1 MSRAK
6 NAAHFLLHP
15 ELAGSPPNDAIVSAL
30 LDLGYSVDLFAPG
43 AVRNNPRCSQRI
55 SSHDAEYGK
64 RWLARNILSFRWRNY
79 AVFSATSEDPLA
91 IAATLARVHRR
102 PFFALVDE
110 IKSGSYRGDAPGYW
124 KSLCQWAIRSAR
136 MSIVNDETR
145 VELLR
150 EYANLPPRSNVLVY
164 PGSFRTPPPAAE
176 RSVLREKWGIPHD
189 AFTVCVSG
197 GFNETSGADWLFD
210 CFKQDTT
217 LHLVIQAVNM
227 PPFTRLLLQNLA
239 GAERL
244 YLEPERLGWQEAWA
258 SAPACDVGLAIYKNP
273 APQFQSMGI
282 SSNRL
287 CMFLAMGVPVI
298 ASRQSSFEFIEK
310 YDCGRLVS
318 SASEFQL
325 AIEHIRNNLN
335 VMRANALKCAREYI
349 RAPERWV
356 ALRDEL
362 GAMLGENR

>member
-1 MSRAK
+1 MGHAK
-6 NAAHFLLHP
+6 KAAHFLLHDD
-15 ELAGSPPNDAIVSAL
+15 LAGSPPNEAIVSAL

-43 AVRNNPRCSQRI
+43 ATRHDLPYDERVSGN
-55 SSHDAEYGK
+55 DAEYGK
-64 RWLARNILSFRWRNY
+64 RWLMRNVLSLRWRDY

-91 IAATLARVHRR
+91 IAGTLAKVHRR

-110 IKSGSYRGDAPGYW
+110 IKSGSYRGDAPRYW
-124 KSLCQWAIRSAR
+124 KSLCQRAIRSAR
-136 MSIVNDETR
+136 LSIVNDDVR
-145 VELLR
+145 VDLLR
-150 EYANLPPRSNVLVY
+150 QYANLPPRSNVIVY
-164 PGSFRTPPPAAE
+164 PGSFRTPPLAAD
-176 RSVLREKWGIPHD
+176 RIGLRNKWGIPAD

-197 GFNETSGADWLFD
+197 GFNETSGADWLFE
-210 CFKQDTT
+210 CFRRDTT
-217 LHLVIQAVNM
+217 LHLVIQAVNV

-244 YLEPERLGWQEAWA
+244 YLEPERLSWQQAWA

-273 APQFQSMGI
+273 APQFQNMGI

-298 ASRQSSFEFIEK
+298 ASRQPSFEFIEQ

-325 AIEHIRNNLN
+325 AIEHIRNNLDA
-335 VMRANALKCAREYI
+335 MRDNALKCAREYI
-349 RAPERWV
+349 RAPERWM
-356 ALRDEL
+356 ALRNEL
-362 GAMLGENR
+362 GAMLGPIR

>member
-1 MSRAK
+1 MPPR
-6 NAAHFLLHP
+6 AAHFLLHR
-15 ELAGSPPNDAIVSAL
+15 ELAGSPPNEAIIGAL
-30 LDLGYSVDLFAPG
+30 RDLGFSVDLFAPDPPPSDST
-43 AVRNNPRCSQRI
+43 V
-55 SSHDAEYGK
+55 AEIVNFHPVAYGK
-64 RWLARNILSFRWRNY
+64 RWLLDNLMSFRWRRY

-91 IAATLARVHRR
+91 IAGTLAKFHRR

-110 IKSGSYRGDAPGYW
+110 IKSGSYRGDAPQYW

-136 MSIVNDETR
+136 FSIVNDEAR

-150 EYANLPPRSNVLVY
+150 QYANLSPANNVLVY
-164 PGSFRTPPPAAE
+164 PGSFRTPPLAAD
-176 RSVLREKWGIPHD
+176 RTSLRKRWGIPQS
-189 AFTVCVSG
+189 AFTLCVSG
-197 GFNETSGADWLFD
+197 GFNETSGADWLFE

-244 YLEPERLGWQEAWA
+244 YLEPGRLEWGDAWA

-273 APQFQSMGI
+273 APQFQNMGI

-298 ASRQSSFEFIEK
+298 ASRQPSFEFIER

-325 AIEHIRNNLN
+325 AVEHIRNNLDA
-335 VMRANALKCAREYI
+335 MRSNALKCAREYI
-349 RAPERWV
+349 RAPERWL
-356 ALRDEL
+356 ALRNEL
-362 GAMLGENR
+362 AAMLGPVR